1 MPASLNMRALSV
13 IPCIIHKVR
22 LTDWPLQRLLRL
34 RRLQRLR
41 RRLQLLLRRT
51 ALIAMQL
58 EDVTLCSLDVHG
70 CTDRPL
76 STHSARLL
84 ASCCRVVAW
93 SLLIERWRAAA
104 VPNNP
109 GWTLRI

>member
-13 IPCIIHKVR
+13 VPCIIHKVR
-22 LTDWPLQRLLRL
+22 LADWPLQRRRL
-34 RRLQRLR
+34 RRLLR
-41 RRLQLLLRRT
+41 LLLRRT
-51 ALIAMQL
+51 ALIAMQF
-58 EDVTLCSLDVHG
+58 EDVSLCSLDVHG

-93 SLLIERWRAAA
+93 SLLIEGWRSAA